1 VNCGEVQPTVTDTR
15 CWAGATIQPHRNLTA
30 CHGVNNEPAESI
42 DAQLLEKTAQGDRDA
57 FACLYDRYSG
67 VLFSFIIRVLID
79 PKESEDVLQ
88 EVFLQLWT
96 KAGQYRR
103 DLGTPFNWAVTMAR
117 HKAIDRLRSVQRRS
131 RLAEE
136 VMIETKESGGAAAS
150 MPDEAG
156 GREKAQLIR
165 SALRTL
171 PTEQRQAIELA
182 FFNGLT
188 QIEIS
193 ERLREPLGTIK
204 ARIRR
209 GMLKLRDALHPVL

>member
-1 VNCGEVQPTVTDTR
+1 MVADTGRLINAAIPPESDLTV
-15 CWAGATIQPHRNLTA
+15 H
-30 CHGVNNEPAESI
+30 HGVNNEPAEII
-42 DAQLLEKTAQGDRDA
+42 DAQLLERTALGDREA
-57 FACLYDRYSG
+57 FARLYDRYSG
-67 VLFSFIIRVLID
+67 VLFSFIVRVLID

-88 EVFLQLWT
+88 DVFLQLWT

-136 VMIETKESGGAAAS
+136 VMIETAELTTGPL
-150 MPDEAG
+150 MPDETG
-156 GREKAQLIR
+156 VREKAQLIR
-165 SALRTL
+165 SALQTL

-188 QIEIS
+188 QMEIS

>member
-1 VNCGEVQPTVTDTR
+1 MNKES
-15 CWAGATIQPHRNLTA
+15 
-30 CHGVNNEPAESI
+30 AEII
-42 DAQLLEKTAQGDRDA
+42 DAQLLERTAQGDRDA
-57 FACLYDRYSG
+57 FASLYDRYSG
-67 VLFSFIIRVLID
+67 VLFSFVIRVLVD

-88 EVFLQLWT
+88 EVFLQIWT

-136 VMIETKESGGAAAS
+136 VMIETTESAS
-150 MPDEAG
+150 ATVVMPDEAG
-156 GREKAQLIR
+156 NREKAQLIR
-165 SALRTL
+165 SALQML
-171 PTEQRQAIELA
+171 PAEQRQAIELA
-182 FFNGLT
+182 FFSGLT

-193 ERLREPLGTIK
+193 EQLREPLGTIK

-209 GMLKLRDALHPVL
+209 GMLKLRDTLHPVL